1 MRRKKWEDDTSSSSR
16 RRRRRAAGGLN
27 KVVPKYRWWHCKDCR
42 LGGQEGRIGEANNNA
57 TQPQNDETT
66 PNLNMPRRRRRR
78 RLGRLSGAHNN
89 NTAGN
94 YNETMK
100 LRNGKTIE
108 RGSSR
113 IPSETE
119 RENDTI
125 ISPSRMASNPNPNP
139 AISHCT
145 AAAQNVGSGV
155 DKCYTTDNA
164 PLPPPRNK
172 GILIREAAPNAN
184 AKANAAH
191 HHQSLRIRS
200 SPPTLHNNPSAT
212 SFTRLGKAPILHNN
226 EDFSDED
233 DDDDDDDTESDE
245 DIKMLRLEV
254 EARTQKP
261 NIQTRI
267 DDTLKGRAYGS
278 YGNQSSA
285 HRLSPGT
292 NFQPNQP
299 RGNIHIATG
308 VLIHTG
314 SSSHINNTPTGLPG
328 SPRSSMNNRDPRG
341 SELISPRPK
350 FFSFPPPS
358 NPNNLTF
365 HPQLSNLGGASTL
378 QPAVTSLFGGT
389 APMPL
394 NPHQQQSPRLML
406 QLSQLGTTRPPPMTT
421 DANNTTS
428 GGVLHK
434 NQGSSQGNKKDSH

>member
-1 MRRKKWEDDTSSSSR
+1 MRRKKWDSGS

-27 KVVPKYRWWHCKDCR
+27 KVVRKYRWWDCKDCR
-42 LGGQEGRIGEANNNA
+42 LGGQEGRTGEANNNA

-66 PNLNMPRRRRRR
+66 PNLNMPRRRRR
-78 RLGRLSGAHNN
+78 LGRLSAAHNN
-89 NTAGN
+89 NTAGKN

-108 RGSSR
+108 RGCSK
-113 IPSETE
+113 IPSERE

-125 ISPSRMASNPNPNP
+125 ISPSRRANPNPTTL
-139 AISHCT
+139 SHCT

-155 DKCYTTDNA
+155 GKCYTDNA
-164 PLPPPRNK
+164 PLPPPQNK

-184 AKANAAH
+184 ANANAA

-212 SFTRLGKAPILHNN
+212 SRGKDPILHSN
-226 EDFSDED
+226 EDFSDE
-233 DDDDDDDTESDE
+233 DDDDDTESDE

-254 EARTQKP
+254 EARTQKT
-261 NIQTRI
+261 NIQTRSI
-267 DDTLKGRAYGS
+267 DTLIGRAYGS

-299 RGNIHIATG
+299 RRNIHIATG

-314 SSSHINNTPTGLPG
+314 SSSHINNTPTG
-328 SPRSSMNNRDPRG
+328 SPSPSMNNRG
-341 SELISPRPK
+341 SELISPTPK

-421 DANNTTS
+421 DASNTTS

-434 NQGSSQGNKKDSH
+434 NQGSSQGNKKDSQ

>member
-1 MRRKKWEDDTSSSSR
+1 
-16 RRRRRAAGGLN
+16 
-27 KVVPKYRWWHCKDCR
+27 
-42 LGGQEGRIGEANNNA
+42 
-57 TQPQNDETT
+57 
-66 PNLNMPRRRRRR
+66 MPRRRR
-78 RLGRLSGAHNN
+78 RLGRLSAAHNSNN
-89 NTAGN
+89 NTAGKN

-108 RGSSR
+108 RSGSSR
-113 IPSETE
+113 IPSERE
-119 RENDTI
+119 SENDTI
-125 ISPSRMASNPNPNP
+125 ISPSRMASNPNP

-164 PLPPPRNK
+164 PLPPPPRNK

-184 AKANAAH
+184 AA

-212 SFTRLGKAPILHNN
+212 SITRLGKAPILHSN
-226 EDFSDED
+226 E
-233 DDDDDDDTESDE
+233 
-245 DIKMLRLEV
+245 
-254 EARTQKP
+254 
-261 NIQTRI
+261 TRI

-292 NFQPNQP
+292 NFQPNKP
-299 RGNIHIATG
+299 RRNIHIATG

-314 SSSHINNTPTGLPG
+314 SSSHINNTPTG
-328 SPRSSMNNRDPRG
+328 SPSPSMNNRG
-341 SELISPRPK
+341 SELISPTPK

-365 HPQLSNLGGASTL
+365 HPQLSNPSTL
-378 QPAVTSLFGGT
+378 QPPVTSLFGGT

-394 NPHQQQSPRLML
+394 NPHQQQSQRLML

-428 GGVLHK
+428 GGAHMRRAWKPDTEGLLGYHHHLEYLARTFFAQGAENFVAAQNHIHTQIVDWYMFVGNTYTASVQMAFVGKTNPLIDDAVDSTLPTGCFVLP
-434 NQGSSQGNKKDSH
+434 D